1 MSEVEKFASNIKN
14 LEKIA
19 LLEESEHTGGEI
31 TPEEIRGRLNGGNVV
46 LKPTNRGWSLT
57 QMIQVMMLIQENRIR
72 HVLGFSPGSRRRP
85 SLTSDNPV
93 ALFDAPGLDVP
104 GTGFLSSP
112 DTYLTFPVCRNV
124 SLRAKHRP

>member
-57 QMIQVMMLIQENRIR
+57 QMIQVMMLIQEIVFDMCWAFLLAPDGDPVLRRTIR
-72 HVLGFSPGSRRRP
+72 LPCSMRR
-85 SLTSDNPV
+85 
-93 ALFDAPGLDVP
+93 ALMF
-104 GTGFLSSP
+104 
-112 DTYLTFPVCRNV
+112 
-124 SLRAKHRP
+124 RARDS